1 MKRKIDKYDPVIYP
15 RLLWVTNSIED
26 LDEVFIFCDITDFN
40 KENPNAY
47 CGLIEE
53 YESGTS
59 NAVTMPVI
67 HKNTGKV
74 GVLVVIFGL
83 DDKELSN
90 TIPHEAT
97 HVTDYI
103 FDSLGLSADVFSR
116 NECYAY
122 LLGWAAS
129 CISSSVIKFNKQ

>member
-1 MKRKIDKYDPVIYP
+1 MKRKIDKYDPVVYP

-26 LDEVFIFCDITDFN
+26 LDEVFIFCDMTDFN

-53 YESGTS
+53 YESGTI

-67 HKNTGKV
+67 HKNTGKA

-129 CISSSVIKFNKQ
+129 CISSSVIKFNE

>member
-1 MKRKIDKYDPVIYP
+1 MKRKITKYDPVIYP
-15 RLLWVTNSIED
+15 RLLWVTNRIED
-26 LDEVFIFCDITDFN
+26 LDEAFIFCDITDFN
-40 KENPNAY
+40 KENPTTYSN
-47 CGLIEE
+47 LIEE
-53 YESGTS
+53 YESGTI
-59 NAVTMPVI
+59 NAVTIPVI
-67 HKNTGKV
+67 HKNTGKA
-74 GVLVVIFGL
+74 GVLVVILGL

>member
-53 YESGTS
+53 YESGTI

-67 HKNTGKV
+67 HKNTGKA
-74 GVLVVIFGL
+74 GVLAVIFGL
-83 DDKELSN
+83 DDKELLN

-97 HVTDYI
+97 HITDYI